1 MLEILKDRLTTL
13 LWAAGHENRPF
24 PVRIGIDFLR
34 YVAAITREFIKGDI
48 NLRAMSLIYTS
59 LLSVVPLLAFSFSL
73 LKGIGIHQRIEP
85 VLYNFLQ
92 PLGDKG
98 EELTAQ
104 IIGLVENVNGTV
116 LGGLGLV
123 LLMVTV
129 LSMIQ
134 QVESSFNSVWRVQ
147 QPRSFA
153 SRISEYLTVIL
164 VGPVLMVVAMGMI
177 TAITST
183 TLVQKLSTIE
193 PFGTTLLMLGKLTPT
208 AIVILVFT
216 FVYTFV
222 PNTTVR
228 IKSALIGGATAGI
241 AWAGTGLV
249 FANFVINSATTLAVY
264 SGFAIVLFALIWLYL
279 SWLILLIGAQ
289 VAFFHQNPKF
299 LPPEAA
305 EIRLN
310 PQSMELLSLNIM
322 YLIGLDFRVQNKYW
336 STQTLAERFG
346 ITSGL
351 LGKVMT
357 SLEQGGLITI
367 SDSGRIL
374 PGREMSRIKILHIL
388 AAVRNAPG
396 APEIP
401 LEGPIEELNVDIKQA
416 FDNVLGDKRLTDLF
430 D

>member
-1 MLEILKDRLTTL
+1 MFEILKDRYTTL
-13 LWAAGHENRPF
+13 LWSTGHEDRPF
-24 PVRIGIDFLR
+24 PGRLGIGLLR
-34 YVAAITREFIKGDI
+34 YVAAITRDFIKGDI

-92 PLGDKG
+92 PLGEKG

-104 IIGLVENVNGTV
+104 IIGFVENVNGTV

-134 QVESSFNSVWRVQ
+134 QVEGSFNSVWRVQ

-183 TLVQKLSTIE
+183 TLLQKLSTIE

-208 AIVILVFT
+208 VIVILVFT

-228 IKSALIGGATAGI
+228 IKSALVGGTTAGI
-241 AWAGTGLV
+241 AWATTGLG
-249 FANFVINSATTLAVY
+249 FASFVINSGTTSAVY
-264 SGFAIVLFALIWLYL
+264 SGFAIIFFALIWLYL

-289 VAFFHQNPKF
+289 VAFYHQNPKF
-299 LPPEAA
+299 LPPRSA
-305 EIRLN
+305 EIRLT
-310 PQSMELLSLNIM
+310 PRSTELLALNIM

-336 STQTLAERFG
+336 TTQTLADRFG

-351 LGKVMT
+351 LAEVMN

-367 SDSGRIL
+367 SELGRIV
-374 PGREMSRIKILHIL
+374 PGREMSRIKILQIL
-388 AAVRNAPG
+388 DAVRNAPQ

-401 LEGPIEELNVDIKQA
+401 LEGPIEELNVRIRQA
-416 FDNVLGDKRLTDLF
+416 VENALADQQLTDLF

>member
-1 MLEILKDRLTTL
+1 MLEILTNRLTTL
-13 LWAAGHENRPF
+13 LWSAGHEDRPF
-24 PVRIGIDFLR
+24 PARIGIGVLR
-34 YVAAITREFIKGDI
+34 YVAAITREFVKGDI

-59 LLSVVPLLAFSFSL
+59 LLSIVPLLAFSFSL
-73 LKGIGIHQRIEP
+73 LKGLGVHQRIEP

-92 PLGDKG
+92 PLGEKG
-98 EELTAQ
+98 EDLTNQ

-116 LGGLGLV
+116 LGSLGLV
-123 LLMVTV
+123 FLMVTV

-134 QVESSFNSVWRVQ
+134 QVEGSFNSVWRVQ

-183 TLVQKLSTIE
+183 TLLQKLSTIE
-193 PFGTTLLMLGKLTPT
+193 PFGTTLLMLGKLAPT
-208 AIVILVFT
+208 VIVILVFT

-228 IKSALIGGATAGI
+228 IKSALIGGVTAGV
-241 AWAGTGLV
+241 AWSATGLV

-264 SGFAIVLFALIWLYL
+264 SGFAIILFALIWLYA

-289 VAFFHQNPKF
+289 VAFFNQNPKF
-299 LPPEAA
+299 LPPRPT
-305 EIRLN
+305 EIRLT
-310 PQSMELLSLNIM
+310 PQAMELLALNIM

-336 STQTLAERFG
+336 TTQALADRFG
-346 ITSGL
+346 ITSDL
-351 LGKVMT
+351 LGDVMT

-367 SDSGRIL
+367 SDAARIL
-374 PGREMSRIKILHIL
+374 PGREMSRIKVLDILG
-388 AAVRNAPG
+388 AVRNAPG
-396 APEIP
+396 APEIQ
-401 LEGPIEELNVDIKQA
+401 LEAPIEELSVKIRQA
-416 FDNVLGDKRLTDLF
+416 VQNELGDQRLTDLL